1 MNENSI
7 DIKKRLTASGQ
18 WGAFVALRQKLV
30 AEGEAPARAYLLA
43 LAEIDGLPA
52 PPEQKAWPVRMWAAG
67 LKGEEGAPL
76 SFPVSREMF
85 SGKPESTA
93 RADLEFVYNSI
104 DLLDVE
110 PEDAPSAGAWGLL
123 CRVRALPAL
132 QVEFYTSMWPKLLPS
147 RASLEEAPKET
158 ASAVI
163 GLIDELVKARV
174 EAETAAKFVVAGG
187 PKL

>member
-7 DIKKRLTASGQ
+7 DIKKRLTAGGQ
-18 WGAFVALRQKLV
+18 WPAFVKRRQELA
-30 AEGEAPARAYLLA
+30 AEGEAPARAYVLA
-43 LAEIDGLPA
+43 LAEIDGIPA
-52 PPEQKAWPVRMWAAG
+52 PPEQRAAPVRMSATG
-67 LKGEEGAPL
+67 LKGAEGALL

-85 SGKPESTA
+85 SGKKESTA

-104 DLLDVE
+104 DLEDVE

-147 RASLEEAPKET
+147 RASLEETPRDT
-158 ASAVI
+158 ISGLI
-163 GLIDELVKARV
+163 GLVDEIKKGTIEANAAAARS
-174 EAETAAKFVVAGG
+174 AGG
-187 PKL
+187 PAA